1 MTPTLDTPQRVL
13 FAGTPQTAVPSLE
26 ALIAS
31 GHDVVAV
38 LTRPDAPVGRKR
50 VLTPSPVAQKAEELA
65 IPVIKAARLTGEA
78 GIPVLQE
85 IAALDLDIAAV
96 VAYGGL
102 IPASGLELPRR
113 GWVNLHFSLLPAY
126 RGAAPVQHAVISGER
141 RTGASVF
148 QLEEGLDTGPVFS
161 TLERELSSDETAGEV
176 LSDLAV
182 HGAELLSQTLR
193 QILAGAIEAT
203 PQVGEPTYAPKLT
216 QDDGRIDPSQS
227 AAAVAARING
237 VTPEPGAWA
246 ETDEPTPQRIKL
258 IGASPDHGSVDVSA
272 EGRPSGSLV
281 ATKRT
286 LHLVCAD
293 GTVRLDQVQP
303 AGKKPM
309 RAVDWF
315 RGQDPNR
322 RFTTGAARDTGA
334 QS

>member
-26 ALIAS
+26 ALVAA
-31 GHDVVAV
+31 GQDVVAV
-38 LTRPDAPVGRKR
+38 LTRPDAPLGRKR
-50 VLTPSPVAQKAEELA
+50 ILTPSPVAQKAEELG
-65 IPVIKAARLTGEA
+65 IPLIKAARLTGEA
-78 GIPVLQE
+78 GVRVLEE

-102 IPASGLELPRR
+102 IPAAGLDLPRR

-126 RGAAPVQHAVISGER
+126 RGAAPVQHAVIAGEP
-141 RTGASVF
+141 RTGACVF
-148 QLEEGLDTGPVFS
+148 QLEEGLDTGPIFS
-161 TLERELSSDETAGEV
+161 MLERELGSDETAGVV
-176 LSDLAV
+176 LADLAV
-182 HGAELLSQTLR
+182 QGAGLLARTLQ
-193 QILAGAIEAT
+193 QIHAGQIEAT
-203 PQVGEPTYAPKLT
+203 PQVGDPSYAPKLT
-216 QDDGRIDPSQS
+216 QEDGRIDSSQS
-227 AAAVAARING
+227 AVAVAAHING

-246 ETDEPTPQRIKL
+246 ETNEPSPQRIKL
-258 IGASPDHGSVDVSA
+258 IGATPDHREESPAGPQH
-272 EGRPSGSLV
+272 PSGALV
-281 ATKRT
+281 GTKRS
-286 LHLVCAD
+286 LHLVCGD

-322 RFTTGAARDTGA
+322 RFITGA